1 MPDLAPGRESDSESA
16 GTPSGAE
23 QPPTQPDLA
32 ERLEHPARRRRG
44 NRLSLASQRQLY
56 LLASGM
62 STAGSFAGL
71 TAKSWILLHNS
82 GNALILALHFGCL
95 ALPSLVLSGPAGVAT
110 DRLGCEKVLIRA
122 QWGLFGAALL
132 GALAI
137 PLLQGQ
143 LQVAML
149 LLSTLLVG
157 VASSYELTARN
168 KYSALLVEDPEQ
180 LGRYIASFSVV
191 FNVGKLIG
199 PPLGGWLLA
208 LGGPTT
214 ALVLDAATYLLPLA
228 TVMGLLHPIRS
239 AEQRSGP
246 GRSASLGTA
255 WRECGPV
262 LRHVL
267 RFTAIAT
274 LVGFFHPGLAP
285 LIARQVLGPSPQ
297 ALGIFTSVLAAGSI
311 CGGITLQRNSAW
323 LTARP
328 GLLLGSCTL
337 LTAMAQLGMATGA
350 GHLAIELVM
359 TFLIG
364 AGTACLL
371 AGTNLIGQVGAPMA
385 LRGRMAGLGQI
396 AFLGGGGLSGIAAA
410 LISTRIG
417 LGGTF
422 ALLGAIGSVLGLGE
436 LVLQGRLRLVPPS
449 SLRSDESHE
458 EAR

>member
-1 MPDLAPGRESDSESA
+1 MPDLTPGRDSGSQSA
-16 GTPSGAE
+16 GTPEPE
-23 QPPTQPDLA
+23 QLLTQPDQ
-32 ERLEHPARRRRG
+32 RHGDPGGPRQG
-44 NRLSLASQRQLY
+44 NRLSLANQRQLY
-56 LLASGM
+56 LLASGL
-62 STAGSFAGL
+62 STAGSFAGI
-71 TAKSWILLHNS
+71 TAKSWILLHDS
-82 GNALILALHFGCL
+82 GNALILALHFATL

-137 PLLQGQ
+137 PLLHGQ

-214 ALVLDAATYLLPLA
+214 ALALDAATYLLPIA
-228 TVMGLLHPIRS
+228 TVLGLLHPIRS
-239 AEQRSGP
+239 AELRSAP

-274 LVGFFHPGLAP
+274 LVCFFHPGLAP

-311 CGGITLQRNSAW
+311 CGGVALQRNSAW
-323 LTARP
+323 LSARP

-337 LTAMAQLGMATGA
+337 LTALAQLGMAAGA
-350 GHLAIELVM
+350 GHLAIQLAM

-371 AGTNLIGQVGAPMA
+371 AGTNLMGQVGAPMA

-410 LISTRIG
+410 LLSARVG

-422 ALLGAIGSVLGLGE
+422 ALLGGIGLALGLGE
-436 LVLQGRLRLVPPS
+436 LVLQGRLRLVPPVK
-449 SLRSDESHE
+449 LRSDEPR
-458 EAR
+458 EAPP

>member
-1 MPDLAPGRESDSESA
+1 MPDLAPGREPGSESA
-16 GTPSGAE
+16 GTPSGPE
-23 QPPTQPDLA
+23 QPPSQPDLA
-32 ERLEHPARRRRG
+32 ERHGNPGGRRRG
-44 NRLSLASQRQLY
+44 TRLSLASQRQLY

-82 GNALILALHFGCL
+82 GNALILALHFATL

-143 LQVAML
+143 LQLAML

-168 KYSALLVEDPEQ
+168 KYSALLVEDPAQ

-214 ALVLDAATYLLPLA
+214 ALVLDAATYLLPIA

-239 AEQRSGP
+239 AEQRSAP

-311 CGGITLQRNSAW
+311 CGGMALQRNSTW

-337 LTAMAQLGMATGA
+337 LTALAQLGMASGA
-350 GHLAIELVM
+350 GHLAIQLVM

-371 AGTNLIGQVGAPMA
+371 AGTNLMGQVGAPMA

-410 LISTRIG
+410 LLSARIG
-417 LGGTF
+417 LGGAF
-422 ALLGAIGSVLGLGE
+422 ALLGAIGLVLGLGE
-436 LVLQGRLRLVPPS
+436 LLLQGRLRLVPPL
-449 SLRSDESHE
+449 SLKSDESRE